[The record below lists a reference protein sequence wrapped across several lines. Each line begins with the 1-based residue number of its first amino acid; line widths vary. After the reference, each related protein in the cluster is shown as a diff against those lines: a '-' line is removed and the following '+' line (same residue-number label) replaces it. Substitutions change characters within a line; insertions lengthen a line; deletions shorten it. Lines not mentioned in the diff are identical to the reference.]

1 MTVDRHVTPATAD
14 DVLALRAR
22 IRSLCDAHDVPVELR
37 GRLVLSATTLAR
49 DHLAVEP
56 PTVHGRLQTEP
67 DGTTTTLVVTMPLR
81 APLDPTRPLNLPLL
95 PGTTGDT
102 PAAVWRLPARAPEPG
117 AVADLV
123 DDHDAT
129 ELELRASLARIDA
142 LEREHLQLKHELSE
156 TNSGVVAM
164 YVELEER
171 DERLRRA
178 HTVIFRELEDALR
191 PPPPTVRG
199 VELGVHYR
207 PADQDAPTGGDLYD
221 WFVLPD
227 GTLQVTVVD
236 AIGHGVT
243 CTRNALHVTHTIRTL
258 TLDGHPFEH
267 LVRRAG
273 EISDGLMAT
282 VLIARLDPCTG
293 ALRLAGGGHPPALLL
308 PATGEPAYLPA
319 KGRGVGFP
327 DPGSIGI
334 HHSVLRPGDL
344 LLLYT
349 DGLVESRGD
358 VDEGECRLIDAVQAR
373 RGQPLESALPATVR
387 DMLDIVR
394 YTDDTL
400 LLGIRFVERQAEQ
413 ARP

>member
-1 MTVDRHVTPATAD
+1 MTADRHVTPAAAG
-14 DVLALRAR
+14 DVLALKAQ

-37 GRLVLSATTLAR
+37 ARLVLSATTLVR
-49 DHLAVEP
+49 EHLATDP
-56 PTVHGRLQTEP
+56 PAVRGGFTTEQ
-67 DGTTTTLVVTMPLR
+67 DGTLVVTMPLR
-81 APLDPTRPLNLPLL
+81 APLDRTRLNLPLL
-95 PGTTGDT
+95 PDASDA
-102 PAAVWRLPARAPEPG
+102 PEAVWRIPAQAPRPARPT
-117 AVADLV
+117 
-123 DDHDAT
+123 DDETAT
-129 ELELRASLARIDA
+129 ERELRASLARVDA

-171 DERLRRA
+171 DEQLRRA
-178 HTVIFRELEDALR
+178 HAVIFQELEDALR
-191 PPPPTVRG
+191 PPAPTVDG
-199 VELGVHYR
+199 VELGVHYQ

-221 WFVLPD
+221 WLVLQD
-227 GTLQVTVVD
+227 GTLQITVVD

-273 EISDGLMAT
+273 EISEGLMAT
-282 VLIARLDPCTG
+282 VLIARLNPRTG
-293 ALRLAGGGHPPALLL
+293 ELRLAGGGHPPALLV
-308 PATGEPAYLPA
+308 PAAGEPEYLPA

-327 DPGSIGI
+327 NPGSIGI
-334 HHSVLRPGDL
+334 HHSVLRPGDQ

-358 VDEGECRLIDAVQAR
+358 VDEGELRLISTVR
-373 RGQPLESALPATVR
+373 VHGEKPFGSALPAIVE
-387 DMLDIVR
+387 DMLEIVR

-400 LLGIRFVERQAEQ
+400 LLGVRFG
-413 ARP
+413 